1 MTRLLGY
8 KKSRQSKNPSG
19 KVEGGGGVGKV
30 GVTKTGGVG
39 IGAEL
44 KSNLKRV

>member
-19 KVEGGGGVGKV
+19 KVGGVGKV

>member
-19 KVEGGGGVGKV
+19 KVEGGGG
-30 GVTKTGGVG
+30 GGESG
-39 IGAEL
+39 GYQNWRGRDRGRA
-44 KSNLKRV
+44 

>member
-19 KVEGGGGVGKV
+19 KVGGGG
-30 GVTKTGGVG
+30 GGESG
-39 IGAEL
+39 GYQNWRGRDRGRA
-44 KSNLKRV
+44 